1 MLRRKQETKV
11 YEEQKQIEEEKLQIE
26 IMK

>member
-1 MLRRKQETKV
+1 MLKRKQETKV